1 MIQYAIIGLFIL
13 LLVFQATLP
22 PIVPINLVGTQTNLW
37 ADILAFGCT
46 KSKLFSKSA
55 LKHIARNLLGNQ
67 HAEVIKL
74 NRKYCKI
81 LFCNQEQIIA
91 LDVIRNTGCCPL
103 YIIQGT
109 TSNVFLLTVRLFPT

>member
-13 LLVFQATLP
+13 LLVFQDTLH
-22 PIVPINLVGTQTNLW
+22 PIVPINLVGKQTNLW
-37 ADILAFGCT
+37 ADILPFGCT

-81 LFCNQEQIIA
+81 LFCNREQIIA
-91 LDVIRNTGCCPL
+91 LDIINT
-103 YIIQGT
+103 
-109 TSNVFLLTVRLFPT
+109 LFFY